1 MKNYLSLRFLDLF
14 KFVFP
19 KDIDYPTLR
28 RILQLKMVLDS
39 RSSTNSNLTSLV
51 SKRSLIGRMM
61 SNERTKKKER
71 NKTYLY
77 AILYLILGGFYS
89 LIFLAPIKE
98 STSIGIVITL
108 FMIFLSLRIITIFST
123 SILNTTDAR
132 MLLPRPV
139 DKKTLSAARAIYSV
153 YYIALLSIAMMII
166 PIIVCGIVF
175 SVVAA
180 LILFGESILV
190 AMFIVGIVAVLYY
203 FVLKYFDG
211 EKLKDILT
219 LVQILIAALIFIL
232 SHFAYLLE
240 AGMKRV
246 NDVNFHAWFLIAP
259 TYWFVAPYDLLE
271 GNITAYT
278 IAGTVICIVLPI
290 LIIGIYI
297 NRLEKFEEYLAK
309 LDKVSKG
316 KLKKKNSLNSFVKS
330 IVCRN
335 EEEQIFFDFST
346 SIMKNERE
354 FKKKVYPQIIQGIIS
369 PIFFMFIFSQNQSFQ
384 SIRSSYWFLIFYL
397 GSLTIVGISYMVKYS
412 ASNKGAW
419 IYNVVPLKNDSTPY
433 TGALKAFAAK
443 FIIPVLAIYFIII
456 VAFFGVDRIPDAVS
470 IIAVTLLAIPIN
482 YKYSA
487 KTLPFSVFT
496 NDRVKGKMGK
506 GLVVTVTMLVAAI
519 IQFLFDYFIPFGS
532 YIFMAIAVIGCS
544 LIWRKIFE

>member
-1 MKNYLSLRFLDLF
+1 MKNYLSLKILDLF
-14 KFVFP
+14 KFMFP
-19 KDIDYPTLR
+19 KDVDYQTLR

-39 RSSTNSNLTSLV
+39 RSTTNSNLTSLV
-51 SKRSLIGRMM
+51 RKRSLIGRLIY
-61 SNERTKKKER
+61 SENKQKKER

-77 AILYLILGGFYS
+77 SILYLILGGFYS

-108 FMIFLSLRIITIFST
+108 YMIFLSLRIITIFST
-123 SILNTTDAR
+123 SILNTTDTK

-139 DKKTLSAARAIYSV
+139 DKKTLSVARALYSI
-153 YYIALLSIAMMII
+153 YYIAVLAIAMMII
-166 PIIVCGIVF
+166 PIIVSAIVY
-175 SVVAA
+175 SIVSA
-180 LILFGESILV
+180 LILLVEVILV
-190 AMFIVGIVAVLYY
+190 PMFIVGIVAVLYY

-219 LVQILIAALIFIL
+219 LVQILIAAIIFIL

-240 AGMKRV
+240 AGMRRI
-246 NDVNFHAWFLIAP
+246 NDASFHTWFLIAP
-259 TYWFVAPYDLLE
+259 TYWYVAPYDLLE
-271 GNITAYT
+271 GNRNTST
-278 IAGTVICIVLPI
+278 IIATVIGVALPI

-297 NRLEKFEEYLAK
+297 SKIEKFEAYLAK

-316 KLKKKNSLNSFVKS
+316 KLKKKNSFATIIKNM
-330 IVCRN
+330 ICRN
-335 EEEQIFFDFST
+335 EEEKIFFEFSA

-369 PIFFMFIFSQNQSFQ
+369 PIFFIFIFSQNQTFQ
-384 SIRSSYWFLIFYL
+384 SMKNGYWFLVFYI
-397 GSLTIVGISYMVKYS
+397 GSLTIVGISYMIKYS

-419 IYNVVPLKNDSTPY
+419 IYNVVPLKSESSPY

-443 FIIPVLAIYFIII
+443 FIIPVLIVYFIII
-456 VAFFGVDRIPDAVS
+456 VVFFGVDRIPDAVS
-470 IIAVTLLAIPIN
+470 IIAITLLAIPVN

-506 GLVVTVTMLVAAI
+506 GLIVTVTIFVAAI
-519 IQFLFDYFIPFGS
+519 LQFLFDYFIPFGS
-532 YIFMAIAVIGCS
+532 YIFMAIAVVACS
-544 LIWRKIFE
+544 LTWRKLFE